1 MVAIT
6 FDTLKFVDTLE
17 KAQMPR
23 EQARAIAEAV
33 QSTYEVANANV
44 ATKTYVDSKF
54 DILRAEMAQLRAE
67 MAQFRAEMETRFIQL
82 ELRLTIRMGVIVTAV
97 MGVFTAIIKLT

>member
-1 MVAIT
+1 MTAVT

-23 EQARAIAEAV
+23 EQARAIVEAV
-33 QSTYEVANANV
+33 QSTHETTGF
-44 ATKTYVDSKF
+44 ATKAYVDSKF
-54 DILRAEMAQLRAE
+54 DLLCAEIAKLRTEIAQ
-67 MAQFRAEMETRFIQL
+67 M
-82 ELRLTIRMGVIVTAV
+82 ELRLTIRTGVIVTAV

>member
-1 MVAIT
+1 MTAVT

-33 QSTYEVANANV
+33 QSTHETTGF
-44 ATKTYVDSKF
+44 ATKADVDSKF
-54 DILRAEMAQLRAE
+54 DLLRAEIAQL
-67 MAQFRAEMETRFIQL
+67 RAEMETRFAQL
-82 ELRLTIRMGVIVTAV
+82 ELRLTIRTGVIVTAV